1 MKRPRSLSCCTEPS
15 THCFRASC
23 KGNLN
28 ATLRHRANATII
40 TQLDATSVAELRR
53 RGAAMTEDEAT
64 AYALDAIGRA
74 I

>member
-1 MKRPRSLSCCTEPS
+1 MSLWCCTEPS
-15 THCFRASC
+15 THLLPGFVQ
-23 KGNLN
+23 GEPN
-28 ATLRHRANATII
+28 ATLRHRANATIS
-40 TQLDATSVAELRR
+40 TQLDAASVAELRR